1 MAAYKPAESGIGS
14 DWTEGADVS
23 STIMLVC
30 AVLVSLGAGVL
41 LAYGLCV
48 GMFQVFRIHA
58 RQVAA
63 QKTPG
68 HVAGTA
74 QVAKG

>member
-1 MAAYKPAESGIGS
+1 M
-14 DWTEGADVS
+14 S
-23 STIMLVC
+23 SIMLVC

-63 QKTPG
+63 QKGSPS
-68 HVAGTA
+68 VAGAA

>member
-1 MAAYKPAESGIGS
+1 LPQGCHEWNWFGLG
-14 DWTEGADVS
+14 TEGADVS

-30 AVLVSLGAGVL
+30 AVLISLGSGVL

-48 GMFQVFRIHA
+48 AMFQVFRIHA
-58 RQVAA
+58 RQVASGKLA
-63 QKTPG
+63 GQV
-68 HVAGTA
+68 VAPA

>member
-1 MAAYKPAESGIGS
+1 M
-14 DWTEGADVS
+14 S

-30 AVLVSLGAGVL
+30 AVLISLGSGVL

-48 GMFQVFRIHA
+48 AMFQVFRIHA

-63 QKTPG
+63 DK
-68 HVAGTA
+68 VAGRVAVPA